1 MTTQCNLSRAVLRRA
16 LLPLLAGCLLSGPL
30 QAEVRLP
37 RLVAD
42 GMVLQRNTPLK
53 IWGWADPGEKVTLH
67 FRQKR
72 YSATAD
78 AEGNW
83 QVALPQQAAGGPYK
97 MEIRGENHI
106 RLDDILIGDVW
117 LCSGQSNMEYPLGRI
132 MPPYGEPLHLQG
144 NPLIRQFLVPQ
155 HYDFN
160 TPQKDLDDGS
170 WKTAVRDNLPEFSAA
185 AYFFA
190 SETFRR
196 EAVPIGLIN
205 ASLGGSPA
213 ESWLSESALK
223 KFPQHYAELQRFKDA
238 ALIERIQQQDQSRIQ
253 AWYHTADKRD
263 RGNAEY
269 PWSSAQLQTG
279 DWQQMTV
286 PGYWA
291 DTAVGELQGVVWF
304 RRAFNVPEELAGKA
318 AILALGRIVDADTT
332 YINGVKVGNT
342 TYLYPRRRYTVPAGL
357 LQAGENTIAI
367 RITNERGRG
376 GFVADKPYRIT
387 FAAPD
392 EQRSIDLRGDWQFKV
407 GAKMEPLASQTF
419 IRWKPTGLYNS
430 MIHPLENYA
439 IKGAIWYQGESNVG
453 RAEEYRQLF
462 PAMIRDWRNRRG
474 NDFPFVYLQL
484 ANFLASSEQP
494 GDSDWA
500 RLREAQASA
509 LTLPAT
515 AMATAIDIGEW
526 NDIHPLNKRE
536 AGRRLAL
543 AAQTVAYDNAAV
555 VGSGPQFKSMV
566 IDGDRVT
573 LKFDHTASGL
583 VARGGQLQRF
593 AIAGED
599 RHFYWASA
607 RIEGNR
613 VILHSDRVPKPVA
626 VRYAWADNPSG
637 ANLYNSAGLPAA
649 PFRTDSWGKSELQV
663 SHN

>member
-1 MTTQCNLSRAVLRRA
+1 MAIFQNTQCRILRRA
-16 LLPLLAGCLLSGPL
+16 LLPILAGLLFSAPL

-37 RLVAD
+37 RLVGD

-53 IWGWADPGEKVTLH
+53 IWGWADPGEKVTLQ

-78 AEGNW
+78 AKGDW
-83 QVALPQQAAGGPYK
+83 QVTLPQQATGGPDK
-97 MEIRGENHI
+97 MEIRGENSI
-106 RLDDILIGDVW
+106 RLNDILVGDVW

-132 MPPYGEPLHLQG
+132 MPPYGEPLHLQD

-160 TPQKDLDDGS
+160 TPQKDLADGS
-170 WKTAVRDNLPEFSAA
+170 WKTAIKDNLPEFSAV

-190 SETFRR
+190 DETFRR

-223 KFPQHYAELQRFKDA
+223 KFPQLYAELQRFKDA
-238 ALIERIQQQDQSRIQ
+238 ALIEKIQQQDQSRIQ
-253 AWYHTADKRD
+253 AWYDTADKRD

-269 PWSSAQLQTG
+269 PWSSAQLQTDG
-279 DWQQMTV
+279 WHQMTV

-291 DTAVGELQGVVWF
+291 DTAVGEQQGVVWF
-304 RRAFNVPEELAGKA
+304 RRTFDVPEDLAGKA
-318 AILALGRIVDADTT
+318 GILALGRIVDADTT
-332 YINGVKVGNT
+332 FINGTKVGNT
-342 TYLYPRRRYTVPAGL
+342 TYLYPRRRYPVPEGL
-357 LQAGENTIAI
+357 LKAGKNTIAI
-367 RITNERGRG
+367 RVTNERGRG

-392 EQRSIDLRGDWQFKV
+392 EQRSIDLRGSWQFKV
-407 GAKMEPLASQTF
+407 GAKMEPLAGQTF
-419 IRWKPTGLYNS
+419 VRWKPTGLYNG

-474 NDFPFVYLQL
+474 NNFPFVFIQL
-484 ANFLASSEQP
+484 ANFLEPSTKP
-494 GDSDWA
+494 TDSDWA

-515 AMATAIDIGEW
+515 TMATAIDIGEW

-536 AGRRLAL
+536 AGRRFAL
-543 AAQTVAYDNAAV
+543 AAQTVAYRKSAV
-555 VGSGPQFKSMV
+555 VGSGPQFKSLD
-566 IDGDRVT
+566 IDGDQVT
-573 LKFDHTASGL
+573 LKFDHTAGGL

-593 AIAGED
+593 AIAGKD
-599 RHFYWASA
+599 RHFHWADA

-613 VILHSDRVPKPVA
+613 VILHSDRVARPIA
-626 VRYAWADNPSG
+626 VRYAWADNPAG
-637 ANLYNSAGLPAA
+637 ANLYNSAGLPAV
-649 PFRTDSWGKSELQV
+649 PFRTDSWGKTVLQV
-663 SHN
+663 SRN